1 MKLTALILTLF
12 IAACA
17 TTGTGPVATFDNCS
31 SAAGQAAA
39 TSILGAVTT
48 ALATGDY
55 EAQLAILAA
64 KYTAAEVVCAV
75 QLAVAE
81 LQKKADAAPSTS
93 EVDPLVASELAH
105 GNAYLVKNATK

>member
-1 MKLTALILTLF
+1 MKLNSVILCLF
-12 IAACA
+12 LAACA

-39 TSILGAVTT
+39 SGLLGQVTT

-55 EAQLAILAA
+55 EAELAKLVAT
-64 KYTAAEVVCAV
+64 YGAAEVICAV

-81 LQKKADAAPSTS
+81 LQKKAASN
-93 EVDPLVASELAH
+93 DPLVGVELTN
-105 GNAYLVKNATK
+105 GNAYLKAHTVQ

>member
-1 MKLTALILTLF
+1 MKLNSVILCLF
-12 IAACA
+12 LTACA
-17 TTGTGPVATFDNCS
+17 TTGTGPVSTFDNCS

-55 EAQLAILAA
+55 EAELAKLAA
-64 KYTAAEVVCAV
+64 TYGVAEVICAV

-81 LQKKADAAPSTS
+81 LQKKVEGAASAS
-93 EVDPLVASELAH
+93 EVDPLVSTELTH
-105 GNAYLVKNATK
+105 GNAYLTKHAAK

>member
-1 MKLTALILTLF
+1 MKLNAVILTFFL
-12 IAACA
+12 AACA
-17 TTGTGPVATFDNCS
+17 TTGTGPVSTFDNCS

-55 EAQLAILAA
+55 EAELAKLVAT
-64 KYTAAEVVCAV
+64 YGAAEVICAV

-81 LQKKADAAPSTS
+81 LQKQFDAAPSAS
-93 EVDPLVASELAH
+93 EVDPLVASELTH
-105 GNAYLVKNATK
+105 GKAYLAKNAAK

>member
-1 MKLTALILTLF
+1 MKLSTLILVLF
-12 IAACA
+12 LAACA

-31 SAAGQAAA
+31 STAGQAAA

-64 KYTAAEVVCAV
+64 KYTTAEVVCAV

-81 LQKKADAAPSTS
+81 LQKKADAAASTS
-93 EVDPLVASELAH
+93 EVDPLVASELAN
-105 GNAYLVKNATK
+105 GNAYLVKHVAK

>member
-1 MKLTALILTLF
+1 MKLNVAILCLF
-12 IAACA
+12 LGACA

-39 TSILGAVTT
+39 TGILGAVTT

-55 EAQLAILAA
+55 EAELAILAA
-64 KYTAAEVVCAV
+64 KYTAAEVICAV

-81 LQKKADAAPSTS
+81 LKKKVEAAPSAS
-93 EVDPLVASELAH
+93 EVDPLVASELSH
-105 GNAYLVKNATK
+105 GNAYLTKHAAK